1 MLPETSLA
9 FQMQGA
15 YRKNKEGRHRDA
27 LHFAERI
34 AHIFK
39 IVGHVY
45 ALFAHFDPFEPHQG
59 KGQKKC
65 TGQKYEQHDTPDDQ
79 GRGVAHSRKFYN

>member
-1 MLPETSLA
+1 MLPKTPFT

-59 KGQKKC
+59 EGQKK
-65 TGQKYEQHDTPDDQ
+65 GSREKNEQHHAPDDP
-79 GRGVAHSRKFYN
+79 RRSVAYSRKFDN